1 MNHDERNPQHRTRGT
16 LLARVRDITDAE
28 AWREFVADYGP
39 LILKWCEKH
48 GLQPAD
54 SEDVVQDV
62 LARLVSA
69 MRTFDYNPGRG
80 RFRGW
85 LKTVTQ
91 NAVIDFVKSRQRP
104 GEGSGDSAIGRILD
118 ACESGDTVE
127 ELSRAF
133 EQQAEIELLREAE
146 ARVKLRVK
154 PANWDA
160 WRLSMHENMKAAE
173 IARRLEI
180 EVTDVY
186 VARSRVSKMLKEEV
200 TRIEGLTLESFGN

>member
-1 MNHDERNPQHRTRGT
+1 MYDSERNPQNRTRGT
-16 LLARVRDITDAE
+16 LLSRVRDIADAE
-28 AWREFVADYGP
+28 AWQEFVADYGP
-39 LILKWCEKH
+39 LILAWCGKR

-54 SEDVVQDV
+54 SADVVQDV

-69 MRTFDYNPGRG
+69 MRTFEYNPGHG

-91 NAVIDFVKSRQRP
+91 NAVIDFVKARQRP
-104 GEGSGDSAIGRILD
+104 GEGSGDSAISRILE

-154 PANWDA
+154 PANWEA
-160 WRLSMHENMKAAE
+160 WRLSVREELKAPDVAQ
-173 IARRLEI
+173 RLNI

-200 TRIEGLTLESFGN
+200 TRIDGLTLESLGE

>member
-1 MNHDERNPQHRTRGT
+1 MHSDERNLQHRTRGT
-16 LLARVRDITDAE
+16 LLSRVRDLSDAE
-28 AWREFVADYGP
+28 AWREFVSDYGP
-39 LILKWCEKH
+39 LILRWCEKH

-54 SEDVVQDV
+54 SADVVQDV

-69 MRTFDYNPGRG
+69 MRTFEYNPGRG

-133 EQQAEIELLREAE
+133 EQQAEIEMLREAE

-154 PANWDA
+154 PNNWEA
-160 WRLSMHENMKAAE
+160 WRLSIREELKAAE
-173 IARRLEI
+173 VAQQLNMEL
-180 EVTDVY
+180 TDVY

-200 TRIEGLTLESFGN
+200 TRIDGLTLEPLGE